1 MQNHPV
7 LENFKNIS
15 RIPRCSKK
23 EKAIREY
30 LTDWAKTRGFAHK
43 SDAAGN
49 LVIYVPANVP
59 KTDMPTIILQ
69 SHMDMVC
76 EKTPEA
82 THNFDT
88 DPLDLYI
95 DGDWLKARGTSLGAD
110 NGIGMAYALTAAES
124 AHPHPPLELLFTVD
138 EETGLTGALELE
150 QDLLQGTIMFN
161 MDSEDENALIIGCAS
176 GRSREITAGFATA
189 PLAEGAQVFS
199 LSLNNLLGGHS
210 GIEIHKQNANANK
223 LICGFLRQNC
233 DDGNLQLL
241 HYQGGSAMNAI
252 PRDGE
257 AVFAVKQR
265 CEGEILKSLEEYT
278 ADIQKVYPQEK
289 IEFKLCKMTS
299 ADEALSMA
307 DTLSVLDLIMLLPH
321 GVLRVEP
328 LLLPPQTETSCNM
341 GPISIAKGHFS
352 ALLFIRSSNEY
363 QGNLVAEQCGILAK
377 RLGFYI
383 NVRETDTGAWQP
395 KWDAPLLAHCRNLYM
410 RVMGREPKIQ
420 VIHAGLECGVIIGK
434 YPQID
439 VLSFGPDQFGA
450 HSPSERLNI
459 PSALRI
465 WDFLQAVLQAYT

>member
-1 MQNHPV
+1 MLNHPV
-7 LENFKNIS
+7 FENFKLIS

-23 EKAIREY
+23 ENAIRSY
-30 LTDWAKTRGFAHK
+30 LTDWAETRGLTHK

-49 LVIYVPANVP
+49 LVVYVPGNVP

-82 THNFDT
+82 PHNFDT

-95 DGDWLKARGTSLGAD
+95 DGDWLRARGTSLGAD

-161 MDSEDENALIIGCAS
+161 MDSEDENTLIIGCAS
-176 GRSREITAGFATA
+176 GRSREITAGFDTA
-189 PLAEGAQVFS
+189 PLAEGALVFS

-223 LICGFLRQNC
+223 LIYGFLSKNC
-233 DDGNLQLL
+233 CGSDLQLL
-241 HYQGGSAMNAI
+241 HYHGGSAMNAI

-257 AVFAVKQR
+257 AVFAVKAS
-265 CEGEILKSLEEYT
+265 CESEILKSLEEYA
-278 ADIQKVYPQEK
+278 ADIQKAYPQEK
-289 IEFKLCKMTS
+289 IEFKLRKST
-299 ADEALSMA
+299 AKAEALSIA
-307 DTLSVLDLIMLLPH
+307 DTLTVLDLIMLLPH

-328 LLLPPQTETSCNM
+328 LLSAQTETSCNV
-341 GPISIAKGHFS
+341 GPISIANGRFS
-352 ALLFIRSSNEY
+352 VLLFIRSSNDY
-363 QGNLVAEQCGILAK
+363 QGYLVAKQCSLLAK
-377 RLGFYI
+377 RLGFAVS
-383 NVRETDTGAWQP
+383 VRETDTGAWQP
-395 KWDAPLLAHCRNLYM
+395 KWDAPLLAHCRSLYAK
-410 RVMGREPKIQ
+410 VLGREPQVQ

-450 HSPSERLNI
+450 HSPSERLSMS
-459 PSALRI
+459 SALRI
-465 WDFLQAVLQAYT
+465 WDFLQAVLQSYT